1 MQPEIQQKKS
11 TTVWPREATIWSRT
25 DEIALDDLR
34 IVFQGKLQSERAH
47 LVALSA
53 ALARAED
60 DPAPVFNELRNRAH
74 KMRGSAAVFE
84 MAQVA
89 SAAGSL
95 EVAAIAATVSHADNT
110 DAAVWTALVALVR
123 FLGTLD
129 TGDGTPLSLAASP
142 STANAA

>member
-1 MQPEIQQKKS
+1 MQTEIREKRS
-11 TTVWPREATIWSRT
+11 AVPRLREGAWART
-25 DEIALDDLR
+25 DDIGLDDLR
-34 IVFQGKLQSERAH
+34 VVFQSKLQSERAH
-47 LVALSA
+47 FVALSA

-60 DPAPVFNELRNRAH
+60 RPGPVFNELRNRAH

-123 FLGTLD
+123 FLATLD
-129 TGDGTPLSLAASP
+129 TGDITPLSLVP
-142 STANAA
+142 SSGAANAA

>member
-1 MQPEIQQKKS
+1 MQTEIREKRS
-11 TTVWPREATIWSRT
+11 AMPRLREAIWTRT
-25 DEIALDDLR
+25 DDIGLDDLR
-34 IVFQGKLQSERAH
+34 AVFQSKLQSERAH
-47 LVALSA
+47 FVALSA

-60 DPAPVFNELRNRAH
+60 GPGPVFNELRNRAH

-123 FLGTLD
+123 FLATLD
-129 TGDGTPLSLAASP
+129 TGDSTPLSLVPSP
-142 STANAA
+142 GAVNAA

>member
-1 MQPEIQQKKS
+1 MPRL
-11 TTVWPREATIWSRT
+11 REAAWART
-25 DEIALDDLR
+25 DDIGLDDLR
-34 IVFQGKLQSERAH
+34 VVFQSKLQSERAH
-47 LVALSA
+47 FVALSA

-60 DPAPVFNELRNRAH
+60 GPGPVFNELRNRAH

-123 FLGTLD
+123 FLATLD
-129 TGDGTPLSLAASP
+129 TGDSTPLSLVPAS
-142 STANAA
+142 SAANAA

>member
-1 MQPEIQQKKS
+1 MQTEIREKRS
-11 TTVWPREATIWSRT
+11 AVPRLSESAWART
-25 DEIALDDLR
+25 DDIGLDDLR
-34 IVFQGKLQSERAH
+34 VVFQGKLQSERAH
-47 LVALSA
+47 FVALSA

-60 DPAPVFNELRNRAH
+60 GPGPVFNELRNRAH

-123 FLGTLD
+123 FLATLD
-129 TGDGTPLSLAASP
+129 TGDSTPLSLVP
-142 STANAA
+142 SSGAANAA